1 MLNAAFVATEDGQF
15 SSDPQSGDRFV
26 DAVRAS
32 AAPVVVAS
40 LRRSGESL
48 QTPESLREA
57 AAALGHGC
65 VETKLGLAR
74 SLPIVAGDTETG
86 DWWSS
91 LALAALATHRG
102 GTVISN
108 ADANSKVTISYADRQ
123 DQAFAISEQY
133 TSRSENPSC
142 SVISP
147 GDEVAHR
154 FIKLMPSP
162 ESGYGAILMSDTEL
176 SQLMQENPEMLA
188 ERFSGKLTLL
198 GIEDGKGSIRDRFA
212 RRDDIF
218 WHADAIN
225 NLLLDEAIVP
235 MRDLTQFWLML
246 ALAALAVALRIYI
259 GLFRQAGILVM
270 IGLTAA
276 LAAGS
281 VYTFGYQGV
290 LLNPAYHII
299 ALWAAWFVAGRIGR
313 KWLR

>member
-1 MLNAAFVATEDGQF
+1 
-15 SSDPQSGDRFV
+15 
-26 DAVRAS
+26 
-32 AAPVVVAS
+32 
-40 LRRSGESL
+40 
-48 QTPESLREA
+48 LREA
-57 AAALGHGC
+57 AAAVGHGC
-65 VETKLGLAR
+65 VESKLGLAR
-74 SLPIVAGDTETG
+74 SLPIVVSDSDT
-86 DWWSS
+86 DDRWLS

-102 GTVISN
+102 GSVLSPT
-108 ADANSKVTISYADRQ
+108 DAGGEVTISFADRQ
-123 DQAFAISEQY
+123 DQEFAISEQY
-133 TSRSENPSC
+133 TARKDNPSC
-142 SVISP
+142 SAILP

-162 ESGYGAILMSDTEL
+162 ESGYGPVLMSDTEL
-176 SQLMQENPEMLA
+176 SQLMLEDPDMLR

-246 ALAALAVALRIYI
+246 ALAALAVALRIYV
-259 GLFRQAGILVM
+259 GLSRRAGLLVM

-281 VYTFGYQGV
+281 VYTFGYHGV